1 MSKLGKER
9 NKTGHI
15 TLSNKNIYVE
25 LYIPQELR
33 DELTTINT
41 MISTE
46 IPNYNPM
53 TYSGLHMTI
62 AYIGDIANYA
72 KSVNKSI
79 KGLLAELTDV
89 LTEFNNQGHLK
100 SIQFKGY
107 DFFSE
112 KRNLIVARY
121 TISHDEYLRIL
132 DLKKIC
138 ASLFGAPV
146 ESDFVPH
153 ITMGKI
159 QNCNDTNRPGLA
171 KLSAIPRVESAVITQ
186 DDPESG
192 LVKLAN

>member
-1 MSKLGKER
+1 MSKQGKE
-9 NKTGHI
+9 NHKTGYI

-25 LYIPQELR
+25 LSFPLELR

-41 MISTE
+41 VITTE

-53 TYSGLHMTI
+53 SYQGLHMSI

-72 KSVNKSI
+72 KSVNKSV
-79 KGLLAELTDV
+79 KALLAELNDV
-89 LTEFNNQGHLK
+89 LTEFNNRGPL
-100 SIQFKGY
+100 SSLQFKGY
-107 DFFSE
+107 DLFSE

-121 TISHDEYLRIL
+121 KINHDEYSCVL
-132 DLKKIC
+132 DLKKTC
-138 ASLFGAPV
+138 AKLFGAPV
-146 ESDFVPH
+146 ESDFEPH

-159 QNCNDTNRPGLA
+159 QNCNDTNRSGLD
-171 KLSAIPRVESAVITQ
+171 KLSAIPRVESAVITL